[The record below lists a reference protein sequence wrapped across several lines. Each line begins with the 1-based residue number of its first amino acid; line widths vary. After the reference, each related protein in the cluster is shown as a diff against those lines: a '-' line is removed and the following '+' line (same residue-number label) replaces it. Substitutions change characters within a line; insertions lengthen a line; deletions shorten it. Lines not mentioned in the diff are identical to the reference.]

1 MTDYIERQ
9 AAISALYYGREQN
22 PEEDIKAIPPANVRP
37 VVKGTWIETD
47 DPRVRCICSACGF
60 EFLLYE
66 CDVFGMPY
74 CPNCGASMEQE
85 E

>member
-1 MTDYIERQ
+1 MTGGWRLNRQ
-9 AAISALYYGREQN
+9 ISKDGVIYGENISINCLQ
-22 PEEDIKAIPPANVRP
+22 IANVRP
-37 VVKGTWIETD
+37 VVKGIWIETD